1 MSSDRAGNGHP
12 LPAGQQAQASPCPG
26 AQGSVPSTAAATQG
40 MVATFNATRAT
51 NMAVITQKASPNIE
65 LQFLLMSTIS
75 TYEAEQADAQRAGLM
90 VSQHVVEQA
99 RKRRKVVAEAVVG
112 EEEISPTETLRYGQ
126 HVYAN
131 WTKKL
136 FVRALTYIDIHSMPP
151 SFVKTLS
158 HQVLKEVFEFG
169 LGLRLHGENHDKATE
184 LNILNLFGL
193 LKQFYVMNGSL
204 WTKIQW
210 EGTTPL
216 WAKCGYYSVESAKCS
231 ERGVRIFVG
240 CSQVAKPVEFTEDI
254 YGTDPGPFD
263 VVSQNFSLKFAHFKT
278 AKDTYMLMNLF
289 PVLSRTLRRRLSEEF
304 GVASPDSGVM
314 VPRPSSAPQSAPLS
328 DDGPAPRSLALAD
341 VGSAAAAASPRVLPL
356 AVERDKEDEAEVEDD
371 KEECPATAVEDDK
384 DCTPASG
391 GAPARP

>member
-1 MSSDRAGNGHP
+1 M
-12 LPAGQQAQASPCPG
+12 
-26 AQGSVPSTAAATQG
+26 PSTAAATQG
-40 MVATFNATRAT
+40 MVAIFNVTSAT
-51 NMAVITQKASPNIE
+51 NMAVINKKATHNVE
-65 LQFLLMSTIS
+65 LQLLLMSTIS
-75 TYEAEQADAQRAGLM
+75 TYEAEQADAKRAGLM

-131 WTKKL
+131 WTKNL

-169 LGLRLHGENHDKATE
+169 LGLRLHGENPDKATE
-184 LNILNLFGL
+184 LNILKLFGL

-231 ERGVRIFVG
+231 ERGARIFAG

-263 VVSQNFSLKFAHFKT
+263 VVLQNFSLKFAHFKT

-314 VPRPSSAPQSAPLS
+314 VPPPSSAPQSAPLG

-371 KEECPATAVEDDK
+371 KECPATAVDEDDK